1 MDLLWDVRVSL
12 DLFLGG
18 LGVGAFLVGAV
29 LYYMD
34 VKTYESVI
42 KKAFI
47 LAPTLVIAGL
57 LLLLTELG
65 RPLNVIKTLYAI
77 NPTSFMS
84 IGIFLQSAFVAV
96 ALFIAFSIL
105 TKGTEALCSKVVVYV
120 GATLAGL
127 VGLYHGF
134 LLAGIAKEPWNNAIP
149 IIFFVSSI
157 LSGSSLV
164 FLLNLSSLDTLLEK
178 VKIPV
183 IINMVLTLEIAA
195 IFAWVYN
202 LALTTVSSKH
212 AYDVLMGSF
221 GLEFWILSI
230 VVGLIIPLVLLTFV
244 ILGKTSL
251 KAVAIPTFATMV
263 VGSFFLKNLVV
274 YLGQAL

>member
-34 VKTYESVI
+34 AKTYEGVI

-47 LAPTLVIAGL
+47 IAPVLVIAGL

-96 ALFIAFSIL
+96 ALLIAFSIL
-105 TKGTEALCSKVVVYV
+105 TKGAEGISAKFVYV

-127 VGLYHGF
+127 VGLYHG
-134 LLAGIAKEPWNNAIP
+134 LLLTGISIEPWNNAIP
-149 IIFFVSSI
+149 IIFFISSI
-157 LSGSSLV
+157 LAGSSLV
-164 FLLNLSSLDTLLEK
+164 FLLNLSELDTVLQK
-178 VKIPV
+178 FKIPV
-183 IINMVLTLEIAA
+183 IINMILTLELAA

-202 LALTTVSSKH
+202 LALTTASSKH

-221 GLEFWILSI
+221 GLEFWGLSI
-230 VVGLIIPLVLLTFV
+230 VVGLLIPLALLTMV
-244 ILGKTSL
+244 ILGKTTL
-251 KAVAIPTFATMV
+251 KAVALPTFATMV
-263 VGSFFLKNLVV
+263 IGSFFLKNLVV
-274 YLGQAL
+274 YLGQAV

>member
-34 VKTYESVI
+34 AKTYEGVI

-47 LAPTLVIAGL
+47 IAPVLVIAGL

-96 ALFIAFSIL
+96 ALLIAFSIL
-105 TKGTEALCSKVVVYV
+105 TKGAEGISAKFVYV

-127 VGLYHGF
+127 VGLYHG
-134 LLAGIAKEPWNNAIP
+134 LLLTGISIEPWNNAIP
-149 IIFFVSSI
+149 IIFFISSI
-157 LSGSSLV
+157 LAGSSLV
-164 FLLNLSSLDTLLEK
+164 FLLNLSVLDTVLQK
-178 VKIPV
+178 FKIPV
-183 IINMVLTLEIAA
+183 IINMILTLELAA

-202 LALTTVSSKH
+202 LALTTASSKH

-221 GLEFWILSI
+221 GLEFWGLSI
-230 VVGLIIPLVLLTFV
+230 VVGLLIPLALLTMV
-244 ILGKTSL
+244 ILGKTTL
-251 KAVAIPTFATMV
+251 KAVALPTFATMV
-263 VGSFFLKNLVV
+263 IGSFFLKNLVV
-274 YLGQAL
+274 YLGQAV

>member
-1 MDLLWDVRVSL
+1 MDLVWDIRVSL

-18 LGVGAFLVGAV
+18 LGVGAFLIGAV
-29 LYYMD
+29 LFYMD
-34 VKTYESVI
+34 AKAYEGII
-42 KKAFI
+42 KKSFVI
-47 LAPTLVIAGL
+47 APIFVIAGL

-65 RPLNVIKTLYAI
+65 RPLNVIKTIYAI

-96 ALFIAFSIL
+96 ALFLAFSML
-105 TKGTEALCSKVVVYV
+105 TKGIDALCGKFVYV

-134 LLAGIAKEPWNNAIP
+134 LLTGIAKEPWNNAIP
-149 IIFFVSSI
+149 VIFFVSSI

-164 FLLNLSSLDTLLEK
+164 FLLSLTELDGLLSK
-178 VKIPV
+178 FKIPV

-195 IFAWVYN
+195 VFAWVYN
-202 LALTTVSSKH
+202 LALTTASSKH
-212 AYDVLMGSF
+212 AYDVLMSSF
-221 GLEFWILSI
+221 GFEFWGLSI
-230 VVGLIIPLVLLTFV
+230 LVGLVLPLVLLTLV

-251 KAVAIPTFATMV
+251 KAVALPTFATMV

>member
-34 VKTYESVI
+34 AKTYEGVI

-47 LAPTLVIAGL
+47 IAPVLVIAGL

-96 ALFIAFSIL
+96 ALLIAFSIL
-105 TKGTEALCSKVVVYV
+105 TKGAEGISAKFVYV

-127 VGLYHGF
+127 VGLYHG
-134 LLAGIAKEPWNNAIP
+134 LLLTGISIEPWNNAIP
-149 IIFFVSSI
+149 IIFFISSI
-157 LSGSSLV
+157 LAGSSLV
-164 FLLNLSSLDTLLEK
+164 FLLNLSELDTVLQK
-178 VKIPV
+178 FKIPV
-183 IINMVLTLEIAA
+183 IINMILTLELAA

-202 LALTTVSSKH
+202 LALTTASSKH

-221 GLEFWILSI
+221 GLEFWGLSI
-230 VVGLIIPLVLLTFV
+230 VVGLLIPLALLTMV
-244 ILGKTSL
+244 ILGKTTL
-251 KAVAIPTFATMV
+251 KAVALPTFATMLI
-263 VGSFFLKNLVV
+263 GSFFLKNLVV
-274 YLGQAL
+274 YLGQAV

>member
-1 MDLLWDVRVSL
+1 MDLLWDIRVSL

-34 VKTYESVI
+34 VKTYEGII
-42 KKAFI
+42 KKSFVI
-47 LAPTLVIAGL
+47 APILVILGL
-57 LLLLTELG
+57 VLLLTELG

-96 ALFIAFSIL
+96 ALYIAFSML
-105 TKGTEALCSKVVVYV
+105 TKGTESLCSKFVYV

-134 LLAGIAKEPWNNAIP
+134 LLTGIAKEPWNNAIP
-149 IIFFVSSI
+149 VIFFVSSI
-157 LSGSSLV
+157 LAGSSFV

-183 IINMVLTLEIAA
+183 IINMVLTLELAA
-195 IFAWVYN
+195 IFAWTYN
-202 LALTTVSSKH
+202 LALTTAASKH

>member
-1 MDLLWDVRVSL
+1 MDLWWDVRVSL

-34 VKTYESVI
+34 AKTYEGVI

-47 LAPTLVIAGL
+47 IAPVLVIAGL

-96 ALFIAFSIL
+96 ALLIAFSIL
-105 TKGTEALCSKVVVYV
+105 TKGAEGISAKFVYV

-127 VGLYHGF
+127 VGLYHGH
-134 LLAGIAKEPWNNAIP
+134 LLTGISIEPWNNAIP
-149 IIFFVSSI
+149 VIFFISSI
-157 LSGSSLV
+157 LAGSSLV
-164 FLLNLSSLDTLLEK
+164 FLLNLSELDTVLQK
-178 VKIPV
+178 FKIPV
-183 IINMVLTLEIAA
+183 IINMILTLELAA

-202 LALTTVSSKH
+202 LALTTASSKH

-221 GLEFWILSI
+221 GLEFWGLSI
-230 VVGLIIPLVLLTFV
+230 VVGLLIPLALLTMV
-244 ILGKTSL
+244 ILGKTTL
-251 KAVAIPTFATMV
+251 KAVALPTFATMV
-263 VGSFFLKNLVV
+263 IGSFFLKNLVV
-274 YLGQAL
+274 YLGQAV

>member
-1 MDLLWDVRVSL
+1 MDLVWDIRVSL

-29 LYYMD
+29 LFYMD
-34 VKTYESVI
+34 AKIYESII
-42 KKAFI
+42 KKSFVI
-47 LAPTLVIAGL
+47 APVLVIIGL

-65 RPLNVIKTLYAI
+65 RPLNVIKTMYAI

-96 ALFIAFSIL
+96 ALFLAFSIL
-105 TKGTEALCSKVVVYV
+105 TKGMDALCGKFVYI
-120 GATLAGL
+120 GAILAGL

-134 LLAGIAKEPWNNAIP
+134 LLTGIAKEPWNNAIP
-149 IIFFVSSI
+149 VIFFVSSI

-164 FLLNLSSLDTLLEK
+164 FLLSLSELDSLISK
-178 VKIPV
+178 FKIPL
-183 IINMVLTLEIAA
+183 IINMVLTLELAA
-195 IFAWVYN
+195 VFAWVYN
-202 LALTTVSSKH
+202 LALTTASSKH
-212 AYDVLMGSF
+212 AYDVLMSSF
-221 GLEFWILSI
+221 GFEFWGLSI
-230 VVGLIIPLVLLTFV
+230 LVGLVVPLALLTLV

-251 KAVAIPTFATMV
+251 KSVALPTFATMV
-263 VGSFFLKNLVV
+263 LGSFFLKNLVV

>member
-29 LYYMD
+29 LYNMD
-34 VKTYESVI
+34 AKAYESII
-42 KKAFI
+42 KKAFVM
-47 LAPTLVIAGL
+47 APILVIAGL

-96 ALFIAFSIL
+96 ALLVALQVVS
-105 TKGTEALCSKVVVYV
+105 KGTVSLCGKYVYL
-120 GATLAGL
+120 AAILAGL

-134 LLAGIAKEPWNNAIP
+134 LLTGISKEPWNNAIP
-149 IIFFVSSI
+149 VIFFISSI
-157 LSGSSLV
+157 LSGASLV
-164 FLLNLSSLDTLLEK
+164 FLLNLAELDAIVQK
-178 VKIPV
+178 FKIPV
-183 IINMVLTLEIAA
+183 IINMILTLELAA

-202 LALTTVSSKH
+202 LALTTASSKH

-221 GLEFWILSI
+221 GLEFWGLSI
-230 VVGLIIPLVLLTFV
+230 VVGLLIPLALLTMV
-244 ILGKTSL
+244 ILGKTTL
-251 KAVAIPTFATMV
+251 KAVALPTFATMV
-263 VGSFFLKNLVV
+263 IGSFFLKNLVV

>member
-34 VKTYESVI
+34 AKTYEGVL

-47 LAPTLVIAGL
+47 IAPILVIAGL

-96 ALFIAFSIL
+96 ALLIAFSML
-105 TKGTEALCSKVVVYV
+105 TKGIEGISAKFVYV

-127 VGLYHGF
+127 VGLYHG
-134 LLAGIAKEPWNNAIP
+134 LLLTGISIEPWNNAIP
-149 IIFFVSSI
+149 VVFFISSI
-157 LSGSSLV
+157 LAGSSLV
-164 FLLNLSSLDTLLEK
+164 FLLNLSELDTVLQK
-178 VKIPV
+178 FKIPV
-183 IINMVLTLEIAA
+183 IINMILTLELAA

-202 LALTTVSSKH
+202 LALTTASSKH

-221 GLEFWILSI
+221 GLEFWGLSI
-230 VVGLIIPLVLLTFV
+230 VVGLLIPLALLTMV
-244 ILGKTSL
+244 ILGKTTL
-251 KAVAIPTFATMV
+251 KAVALPTFATMLI
-263 VGSFFLKNLVV
+263 GSFFLKNLVV
-274 YLGQAL
+274 YLGQAV

>member
-34 VKTYESVI
+34 AKIYEGVL

-47 LAPTLVIAGL
+47 MAPILVIAGL

-96 ALFIAFSIL
+96 ALLIAFSIL
-105 TKGTEALCSKVVVYV
+105 TKGAEGISAKFVYV

-127 VGLYHGF
+127 VGLYHG
-134 LLAGIAKEPWNNAIP
+134 LLLTGISIEPWNNAIP
-149 IIFFVSSI
+149 IIFFISSI
-157 LSGSSLV
+157 LAGSSLV
-164 FLLNLSSLDTLLEK
+164 FLLNLSELDTVLQK
-178 VKIPV
+178 FKIPV
-183 IINMVLTLEIAA
+183 IINMILTLELAA

-202 LALTTVSSKH
+202 LALTTASSKH

-221 GLEFWILSI
+221 GLEFWGLSI
-230 VVGLIIPLVLLTFV
+230 VVGLLIPLALLTMV
-244 ILGKTSL
+244 ILGKTTL
-251 KAVAIPTFATMV
+251 KAVALPTFATMV
-263 VGSFFLKNLVV
+263 IGSFFLKNLVV
-274 YLGQAL
+274 YLGQAV